1 MGKIICL
8 MGKSA
13 SGKDTLYHQVLAD
26 KTLGLR
32 RVVSYTTRPIRA
44 GEENGQ
50 AYYFCNEAEL
60 ERQRQA
66 GRVIEE
72 RMYRTVA
79 GPWHYFTLADEQID
93 LTNGWYLLIATPQMV
108 GSLRR
113 FYGEQAVLAILVDLD
128 DGERLS
134 RALAREKRQ
143 ERPNYAEV
151 CRRFLADEE
160 DFAPSVL
167 AELAPIHR
175 VVHENTDDCV
185 KQIEDYIRSVL

>member
-13 SGKDTLYHQVLAD
+13 SGKDTLYHRILSNEG
-26 KTLGLR
+26 LGLR

-44 GEENGQ
+44 GEQDGQ
-50 AYYFCNEAEL
+50 AYFFCNEAEL
-60 ERQRQA
+60 DRERMA

-72 RMYRTVA
+72 RTYRTVA

-93 LTNGWYLLIATPQMV
+93 LTDGWYLLIATPQMV
-108 GSLRR
+108 RSLRR
-113 FYGEQAVLAILVDLD
+113 FYGEEAVLAILVDLD
-128 DGERLS
+128 DGERLTRAIS
-134 RALAREKRQ
+134 RERLQEK
-143 ERPNYAEV
+143 PNYAEV

-160 DFAPSVL
+160 DFAPAVL

-175 VVHENTDDCV
+175 VIHENTDDCV